1 MNDSFSEELKKEL
14 VKQAVKSLE
23 DPFKMLTVKDV
34 AKDLYMGENKTNEIF
49 NRADFPSVNIG
60 KTRKIQ
66 KIAYILWK
74 MDWCYMKR
82 KSIYTK
88 AHFGELTFAQMPH
101 KDLENLYINNISFFL
116 NFNNRKRVEI
126 LESE

>member
-74 MDWCYMKR
+74 MEKGLMLYEKKKHLY
-82 KSIYTK
+82 KSPLWRADFCTN
-88 AHFGELTFAQMPH
+88 AT
-101 KDLENLYINNISFFL
+101 
-116 NFNNRKRVEI
+116 
-126 LESE
+126 

>member
-1 MNDSFSEELKKEL
+1 MSESFSEELKKEL

-49 NRADFPSVNIG
+49 NREDFPSVNIG

-66 KIAYILWK
+66 KIYFGKWKRGLMLYEKMHLYKSYPWKAY
-74 MDWCYMKR
+74 
-82 KSIYTK
+82 
-88 AHFGELTFAQMPH
+88 F
-101 KDLENLYINNISFFL
+101 
-116 NFNNRKRVEI
+116 
-126 LESE
+126 